1 MVEPKILVLA
11 QEGVGGHVENVRQA
25 LDVLQTG
32 IGAVAFPI
40 LDRCNAD
47 ARSARQFLLRE
58 FVLRAELGD
67 LFADHGITSIAIPY
81 TTTGKK
87 RVVIMRLKLLPLPIP
102 GRNGCLL
109 MSKRNSSPSARR
121 PARRSAA
128 ADSRPS
134 ERWMEEGGG
143 EASSC
148 RPRKAARH
156 AQGKKPHPGEPVRAR
171 KHQRALPAEPGNAGL
186 QSIPC
191 PRCTA
196 SAGRWAQPSRIF
208 CFLRRRKIHH
218 NPTPYQ
224 QEG

>member
-87 RVVIMRLKLLPLPIP
+87 K
-102 GRNGCLL
+102 GCYHRA
-109 MSKRNSSPSARR
+109 KTF
-121 PARRSAA
+121 
-128 ADSRPS
+128 
-134 ERWMEEGGG
+134 
-143 EASSC
+143 ASSY
-148 RPRKAARH
+148 PREEWMPSYEQEKFFA
-156 AQGKKPHPGEPVRAR
+156 VRT
-171 KHQRALPAEPGNAGL
+171 RAGAPEHG
-186 QSIPC
+186 
-191 PRCTA
+191 
-196 SAGRWAQPSRIF
+196 GRFPP
-208 CFLRRRKIHH
+208 L
-218 NPTPYQ
+218 
-224 QEG
+224 